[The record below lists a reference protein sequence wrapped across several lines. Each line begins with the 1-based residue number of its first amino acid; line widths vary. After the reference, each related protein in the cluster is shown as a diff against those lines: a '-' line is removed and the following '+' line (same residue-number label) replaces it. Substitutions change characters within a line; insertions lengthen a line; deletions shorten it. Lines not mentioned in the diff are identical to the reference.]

1 VGRAAV
7 SNWRRRYPDF
17 PSPVAGSAASPRY
30 ALTDVQAWL
39 ARHGR
44 SFHLSPADRVWQQ
57 VRGAVDDLRLGDL
70 IGQVGAFL
78 VFHRRR
84 PGVWRSLSRRPDEAV
99 AAALAERLPEV
110 VPELPGEP
118 APPDPA
124 AVATLREAAAAAGE
138 QHHREVFD
146 LLCERFLELH
156 ARRRRVVPAPVAE
169 LIVDLADAGHGD
181 VLDPAC
187 GVGTL
192 LVAARARRAQRLLG
206 QESDPTAARLAAAR
220 LLLRDAP
227 VRLHTGDS
235 LRADAYA
242 GEQVDAVVC
251 DPPFHERSWGYD
263 ELVSDPRWEYGLPP
277 RGEPELA
284 WVQHCLSHLRPGGRL
299 AITMPAGVASRRAGR
314 RIRGNLLRHG
324 ALRAVVS
331 LPGTGPGATAPDLWV
346 LRRPAPGD
354 PAASHL
360 LVVDAT
366 GDPAVAAQ
374 AWRAFD
380 GDPEAALPGRALA
393 VRIIDLLDDEV
404 DLSPARHLSQPPA
417 DAGADFAR
425 TRVDLASLLDRLA
438 TGLPEL
444 ATSAEPAGTG
454 VSTSGG
460 AATGMVSLGELIRT
474 GAVTLHQAPL
484 RMTTE
489 DGDIPVL
496 TAKDLRRHRGPSGRT
511 ADATGTVKLAPG
523 DVVTSMALREPTTV
537 VITDDTTADA
547 VLGPQLHLL
556 RVDPQKL
563 DPYFLAGFLRI
574 GQARVTG
581 RGSSLGTR
589 SDLHRVTLP
598 RLPLAEQRRY
608 GAAFR
613 ALIDF
618 EEGIHRTTALADRL
632 LQEGLAGLAA
642 GTLRPADDG

>member
-1 VGRAAV
+1 
-7 SNWRRRYPDF
+7 
-17 PSPVAGSAASPRY
+17 
-30 ALTDVQAWL
+30 
-39 ARHGR
+39 
-44 SFHLSPADRVWQQ
+44 
-57 VRGAVDDLRLGDL
+57 
-70 IGQVGAFL
+70 
-78 VFHRRR
+78 
-84 PGVWRSLSRRPDEAV
+84 
-99 AAALAERLPEV
+99 
-110 VPELPGEP
+110 
-118 APPDPA
+118 
-124 AVATLREAAAAAGE
+124 
-138 QHHREVFD
+138 REVFD
-146 LLCERFLELH
+146 LLCERFLEVH
-156 ARRRRVVPAPVAE
+156 ARRRRVAPAPVAD
-169 LIVDLADAGHGD
+169 LTVDLAGADRGD

-192 LVAARARRAQRLLG
+192 LVAARERGARKLLG
-206 QESDPTAARLAAAR
+206 QETGPTAARLAVVR

-404 DLSPARHLSQPPA
+404 DLSPARHLSHPPA

-425 TRVDLASLLDRLA
+425 TRVDLASLLSRLA
-438 TGLPEL
+438 DDLPEL
-444 ATSAEPAGTG
+444 AAAAGAGG
-454 VSTSGG
+454 VSASGG
-460 AATGMVSLGELIRT
+460 VPTGMVSLGEL
-474 GAVTLHQAPL
+474 V
-484 RMTTE
+484 
-489 DGDIPVL
+489 
-496 TAKDLRRHRGPSGRT
+496 
-511 ADATGTVKLAPG
+511 
-523 DVVTSMALREPTTV
+523 
-537 VITDDTTADA
+537 
-547 VLGPQLHLL
+547 
-556 RVDPQKL
+556 
-563 DPYFLAGFLRI
+563 
-574 GQARVTG
+574 
-581 RGSSLGTR
+581 
-589 SDLHRVTLP
+589 
-598 RLPLAEQRRY
+598 
-608 GAAFR
+608 
-613 ALIDF
+613 
-618 EEGIHRTTALADRL
+618 
-632 LQEGLAGLAA
+632 
-642 GTLRPADDG
+642 